1 MYSGRRTCVQ
11 RHIDNINIHN
21 GKASAIPF
29 IEYLV
34 GRREGLY
41 PPGERPTFSSEKHRT
56 LADKMQDELENT
68 FARRVVETSLPP
80 VGDCAY
86 HSGVVDLTDS
96 MNNQRN
102 RSHRNELIAMFQALQ
117 VTGKQNT
124 DTKANT
130 TDITRKHEVTQDLR
144 EDNKK
149 LQLVLATRK
158 QNRDAK
164 ANITDI
170 TRKHEVTQD
179 YDP

>member
-1 MYSGRRTCVQ
+1 
-11 RHIDNINIHN
+11 
-21 GKASAIPF
+21 
-29 IEYLV
+29 
-34 GRREGLY
+34 
-41 PPGERPTFSSEKHRT
+41 
-56 LADKMQDELENT
+56 
-68 FARRVVETSLPP
+68 
-80 VGDCAY
+80 
-86 HSGVVDLTDS
+86 

-130 TDITRKHEVTQDLR
+130 TDITRKHEDTQGLR